1 MAQYLRNCHL
11 QIKRAEVFPIEVD
24 LLRTTMDYT
33 HAHDFEDG
41 YDDEEEENGGQN
53 SKPEE
58 GEGVDLVEES
68 QDHNLIDT
76 SWVLSRITNF
86 TGIILRLVLRGL

>member
-11 QIKRAEVFPIEVD
+11 QIKKAEVFPIEVD

-76 SWVLSRITNF
+76 S
-86 TGIILRLVLRGL
+86 